1 MLRFTLRRIL
11 ESVPLLFLLSLLF
24 FALFQ
29 LIPGDYLT
37 EMELN
42 PSVPSE
48 RVQQLRQEYGLND
61 SLAVRYLKWTG
72 QLLQGNLG
80 YSFAQRRPA
89 VELILERLGGTLKL
103 TVAALILTL
112 GLAIPL
118 GVISALRVGQ
128 WPDRMSRA
136 VSLIGLSIPV
146 LLSSVLF
153 LFLAYQ
159 TGWFPIGGQE
169 GWLALILPSLTLALP
184 SSAFLAR
191 TLRLELIDTLN
202 QPFIIA
208 LLSRGLPRRRVLY
221 HALRNA
227 ANPLISLT
235 GLTVGG
241 LLSGS
246 VVVEKVFRWPG
257 LGSLI
262 VDSILTRDLF
272 VALNA
277 VLLAA
282 LLMIAS
288 NLVADLLL
296 ALNDPR
302 IRYR

>member
-11 ESVPLLFLLSLLF
+11 ESLPLLFLLSLLF

-29 LIPGDYLT
+29 FIPGDYLT

-42 PSVPSE
+42 PSIPPE
-48 RVQQLRQEYGLND
+48 RVEQLRKEYGLDDN
-61 SLAVRYLKWTG
+61 LATRYFKWAA

-89 VELILERLGGTLKL
+89 VELIMERLTGTLKL
-103 TVAALILTL
+103 TVAALFLTL
-112 GLAIPL
+112 VLAIPP
-118 GVISALRVGQ
+118 GVISALRVGE
-128 WPDRMSRA
+128 WPDRLSRS

-146 LLSSVLF
+146 VLSSVIF
-153 LFLAYQ
+153 LYLAFR

-169 GWLALILPSLTLALP
+169 GWLALVLPALTLALP

-202 QPFIIA
+202 QPFVIVLI
-208 LLSRGLPRRRVLY
+208 SRGLPQRRVLY

-288 NLVADLLL
+288 NLVSDLLL

>member
-11 ESVPLLFLLSLLF
+11 ESIPLLLLLSVLF
-24 FALFQ
+24 FVLFQ

-42 PSVPSE
+42 PSIPSE
-48 RVQQLRQEYGLND
+48 RVEQLRQEYGLD
-61 SLAVRYLKWTG
+61 DHLVVRYMKWAG
-72 QLLQGNLG
+72 QIVRGNLG

-89 VELILERLGGTLKL
+89 VDLILERLGGTLTL
-103 TVAALILTL
+103 TVAALFVTL
-112 GLAIPL
+112 AMAIPL
-118 GVISALRVGQ
+118 GTLSAVRAGH
-128 WPDRMSRA
+128 WPDHLSRA
-136 VSLIGLSIPV
+136 ISLVGLSIPV

-169 GWLALILPSLTLALP
+169 GLQSLVLPALTLALP

-191 TLRLELIDTLN
+191 TLRLELIDILN
-202 QPFIIA
+202 QPFMVA
-208 LLSRGLPRRRVLY
+208 LLSRGLPRRRLLY
-221 HALRNA
+221 HAFRNA

-235 GLTVGG
+235 GLMVGG

-262 VDSILTRDLF
+262 VDSIFTRDLF
-272 VALNA
+272 VALNS
-277 VLLAA
+277 VLLA
-282 LLMIAS
+282 
-288 NLVADLLL
+288 
-296 ALNDPR
+296 
-302 IRYR
+302 